1 MLWKN
6 FVIEGVTY
14 HPGSMVISVTLNIN
28 LDQEMNA
35 IPHESVDFYSFISLE
50 AVF

>member
-14 HPGSMVISVTLNIN
+14 HPGGVVINLNIN

-35 IPHESVDFYSFISLE
+35 IPHELVDFYSFISLE